1 MSYLESNEKRP
12 RLTRMPVVVIVV
24 LGGRWIPLDAAGPAV
39 LPILFVHLGG
49 LGVELGSHDA
59 QAFGAREVETAS
71 RDPEA
76 IFSLA
81 TQELGTEHF
90 GFSAGNGRNMS
101 NARMPA
107 AGLWFLIQLWHGIIP
122 ACR

>member
-1 MSYLESNEKRP
+1 
-12 RLTRMPVVVIVV
+12 MPVVVIVV

-90 GFSAGNGRNMS
+90 GFSAGMG
-101 NARMPA
+101 
-107 AGLWFLIQLWHGIIP
+107 GICQMLE
-122 ACR
+122 CRPQAFGSSFNCGMG